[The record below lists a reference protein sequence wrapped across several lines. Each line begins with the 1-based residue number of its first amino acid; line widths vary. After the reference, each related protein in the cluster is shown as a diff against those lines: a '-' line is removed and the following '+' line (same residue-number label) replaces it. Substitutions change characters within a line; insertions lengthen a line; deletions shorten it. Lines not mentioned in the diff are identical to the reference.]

1 MLPSPAWTIR
11 NATIFPRACCY
22 DITRADVLRCGG
34 GTESSGGERSQ
45 TCLTPDFFE
54 PTVDAWGRTSDSD
67 GGPLRSWRRRWR
79 AAPIEFDLPSPAV
92 LQTRTESR
100 SAGRCT
106 AIGLLSVSGVSGHHQ
121 CLRGGRG
128 NLPRQVSPTGVQ
140 RKMRAATMAPAMP
153 QIATIARSAA
163 AKPAPATFGL

>member
-67 GGPLRSWRRRWR
+67 GGPCALGGVGGGPRRSSSTCPRRRCCRPGQSR
-79 AAPIEFDLPSPAV
+79 AALGGA
-92 LQTRTESR
+92 QR
-100 SAGRCT
+100 SGCCP
-106 AIGLLSVSGVSGHHQ
+106 
-121 CLRGGRG
+121 CLG
-128 NLPRQVSPTGVQ
+128 
-140 RKMRAATMAPAMP
+140 
-153 QIATIARSAA
+153 
-163 AKPAPATFGL
+163 